1 MVSISSWVPFLTPP
15 LPWRVEYDFNGAHDA
30 DEGWAKDTRQY
41 WQRDWRGFTEFFFG
55 QLLAEPHSTKPH
67 EDCEGWAMQ
76 TSAET
81 NLLFRDAPLSSSGR
95 EESEAVLA
103 RVRCPVLAIHG
114 TQDRCQPWAR
124 GERVAELTGG
134 ELLLLEGAG
143 HLPFAR
149 DPVVVNRAIR
159 DFAGRFRPFEPL
171 DAAPPAQ
178 RTWTRPLNRPK
189 RVLCVS
195 SPIGLGHARRD
206 LAIADELRALRPGL
220 EVHWLA
226 QHPVTEPLTR
236 RSELIHP
243 ASACGPARVRR
254 RPARHPRVGGAALS
268 VLRLHLRLRRG
279 RLRRSRRDPRRARLP
294 AR

>member
-41 WQRDWRGFTEFFFG
+41 WQRDWRGFAEFFFG

-67 EDCEGWAMQ
+67 EDCVGWAMQ

-114 TQDRCQPWAR
+114 TQDRCQPCAQ

-149 DPVVVNRAIR
+149 DPGCRQPR
-159 DFAGRFRPFEPL
+159 HPGLRLPL
-171 DAAPPAQ
+171 PP
-178 RTWTRPLNRPK
+178 
-189 RVLCVS
+189 
-195 SPIGLGHARRD
+195 
-206 LAIADELRALRPGL
+206 LRALGRG
-220 EVHWLA
+220 A
-226 QHPVTEPLTR
+226 
-236 RSELIHP
+236 
-243 ASACGPARVRR
+243 A
-254 RPARHPRVGGAALS
+254 RPADLDVAAEPAQAGA
-268 VLRLHLRLRRG
+268 LRLLAYRA
-279 RLRRSRRDPRRARLP
+279 RSRPP
-294 AR
+294 